1 MYCTFA
7 QENSLHYEENGLWNE
22 VEDNRYQ
29 NFNGVFLC
37 QYFAIFKLLQDIN
50 SAKQISK
57 KHMMKQYQKE
67 EITVLNMFLKNSGK
81 WSKLSQF
88 PINFLQP
95 RPKVL
100 LWHRFS
106 FLPLLKRILKVY
118 YFQCNPDYNSDQ
130 SRLYYNIYW
139 LIFVQT

>member
-57 KHMMKQYQKE
+57 KHIMKQYQKE
-67 EITVLNMFLKNSGK
+67 EITVLNMF
-81 WSKLSQF
+81 
-88 PINFLQP
+88 
-95 RPKVL
+95 
-100 LWHRFS
+100 
-106 FLPLLKRILKVY
+106 
-118 YFQCNPDYNSDQ
+118 
-130 SRLYYNIYW
+130 
-139 LIFVQT
+139 